1 MLTRRGFL
9 QLVTAG
15 VIVTSGGRMA
25 AAESDGPKTAKVTLA
40 IHGMT

>member
-9 QLVTAG
+9 NLIAVGVLVIGAGQTAA
-15 VIVTSGGRMA
+15 TS
-25 AAESDGPKTAKVTLA
+25 EDGAKTAKVTLA